1 MNELWVLMNQN
12 NILYKVIW
20 TTIGLIITIFLTKII
35 NRVLYSKI
43 KDNKT
48 YYNTRKKVYYSFT
61 TILIIYCIFLW
72 SDSMLS
78 LTTYFGLLSAGI
90 AITLKD
96 IFSNTAAWLFIIL
109 RKPFEVGDRILI
121 NEQRGDVID
130 IRMFQFTLIE
140 VTSYEEGE
148 QSTGR
153 IIDIPNSYIFTN
165 ASVNY
170 SKAFKFIWNEIKV
183 LVTFE
188 SDWKKAKGILTDI
201 VNENTIHLSKEAS
214 HEIREAERKYR
225 IHYDKLTPI
234 VYTNVRECGVELT
247 LRYLCGPR
255 QRRTSVN
262 NIWENILEKFA
273 LEEKIDLAYP
283 TVRISKK

>member
-1 MNELWVLMNQN
+1 MNEN
-12 NILYKVIW
+12 NILHKVIW
-20 TTIGLIITIFLTKII
+20 TTIGLIMTMLLTKII

-48 YYNTRKKVYYSFT
+48 YYNTRKKVYYVFT
-61 TILIIYCIFLW
+61 TIFIIYCIFLW

-78 LTTYFGLLSAGI
+78 LSTYFGLLSAGI

-109 RKPFEVGDRILI
+109 RKPFEVGDRIFI
-121 NEQRGDVID
+121 NEQKGDVID

-140 VTSYEEGE
+140 VTSYEAGE

-153 IIDIPNSYIFTN
+153 IIDIPNNYIFTN

-183 LVTFE
+183 LITFE
-188 SDWKKAKGILTDI
+188 SDWKKAKEILTDI
-201 VNENTIHLSKEAS
+201 VNENTIHLSKEAA
-214 HEIREAERKYR
+214 HGIREAERKYR

-247 LRYLCGPR
+247 LRYLCEPR
-255 QRRTSVN
+255 QIRTSVN
-262 NIWENILEKFA
+262 DIWEDVLEKFA
-273 LEEKIDLAYP
+273 LEENIDLAYP
-283 TVRISKK
+283 TVRINKR

>member
-1 MNELWVLMNQN
+1 MNELMMLISDNH
-12 NILYKVIW
+12 ILHKLIW
-20 TTIGLIITIFLTKII
+20 TTIGIIFSILISKTI
-35 NRVLYSKI
+35 NRILYSKI

-48 YYNTRKKVYYSFT
+48 YYNTRKKVLYTFT
-61 TILIIYCIFLW
+61 TIFIVYCIFLW

-96 IFSNTAAWLFIIL
+96 IFSNTAAWLFIVI
-109 RKPFEVGDRILI
+109 RKPFEVGDRIII

-140 VTSYEEGE
+140 VTSHEEGE

-153 IIDIPNSYIFTN
+153 IIDIPNNYIFTN
-165 ASVNY
+165 ASINY
-170 SKAFKFIWNEIKV
+170 SKAFKYIWNEIKV
-183 LVTFE
+183 LITFE
-188 SDWKKAKGILTDI
+188 SDWKKAKDILTDI
-201 VNENTIHLSKEAS
+201 VNEKAIHISKEAS
-214 HEIREAERKYR
+214 HRIREAERKYR

-234 VYTNVRECGVELT
+234 VYTNVRESGVELT
-247 LRYLCGPR
+247 LRYLCEPR

-262 NIWENILEKFA
+262 NIWEDILDKFA
-273 LEEKIDLAYP
+273 LEENINLAYP
-283 TVRISKK
+283 TIRVDKK

>member
-1 MNELWVLMNQN
+1 MVN
-12 NILYKVIW
+12 
-20 TTIGLIITIFLTKII
+20 
-35 NRVLYSKI
+35 
-43 KDNKT
+43 
-48 YYNTRKKVYYSFT
+48 
-61 TILIIYCIFLW
+61 
-72 SDSMLS
+72 

-153 IIDIPNSYIFTN
+153 IIDIPNSYIFSN

-183 LVTFE
+183 LITFE
-188 SDWKKAKGILTDI
+188 SDWKKAKVILTEI
-201 VNENTIHLSKEAS
+201 VNKNTIHLSRDAS
-214 HEIREAERKYR
+214 KRIREAERKYR

-234 VYTNVRECGVELT
+234 VYTNVRESGVELT
-247 LRYLCGPR
+247 LRYLCEPR

-262 NIWENILEKFA
+262 NIWEDILEKFEM
-273 LEEKIDLAYP
+273 EEKIHLAYP
-283 TVRISKK
+283 TVRINKS